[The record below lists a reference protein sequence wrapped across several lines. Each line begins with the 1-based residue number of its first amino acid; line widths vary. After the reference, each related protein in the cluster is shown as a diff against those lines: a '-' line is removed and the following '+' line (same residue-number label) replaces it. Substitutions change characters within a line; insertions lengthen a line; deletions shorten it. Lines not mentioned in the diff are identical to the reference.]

1 MEPNRGTPVSM
12 TVDSQVTF
20 QSGSV
25 SELQGTAAGQGS
37 LFLESSAAVTAQRVR
52 GLSGF
57 VDQGAVLK
65 LRPSAQGG
73 DVDHFRALTQIG
85 SGTTFYSTLD
95 VADVP
100 VIVDFF
106 ASPRGAIAGAY
117 AGGTWGGQGITSSY
131 AATHPGTAIGYAYA
145 MDLLGNTQNP
155 AGTILGETVGPTA
168 VYLRLTQAGD
178 ANLDGVVNFGDL
190 LLLAKSYGKASGW
203 YRGDFNYD
211 GVTNFADLLILAK
224 NYNGSMPGAPWA
236 VGSPSPAF
244 QADLAAAFA
253 GAAVPEPS
261 ALGGGALVAAAMAM
275 RRGRRRAARR

>member
-1 MEPNRGTPVSM
+1 M
-12 TVDSQVTF
+12 TVDGQVNF
-20 QSGSV
+20 ASGSV
-25 SELQGTAAGQGS
+25 STIQGTLAGKGAAIVNS
-37 LFLESSAAVTAQRVR
+37 NARVTAQSVR
-52 GLSGF
+52 GAFISFNGGGTFALAPTAEGGGLSHPRAIGL
-57 VDQGAVLK
+57 QQTGA
-65 LRPSAQGG
+65 
-73 DVDHFRALTQIG
+73 
-85 SGTTFYSTLD
+85 TTFVGTFD
-95 VADVP
+95 IADVP
-100 VIVDFF
+100 VIADFLYL
-106 ASPRGAIAGAY
+106 PRQAIAGAY

-203 YRGDFNYD
+203 YRGDYNYD